1 MRKSINHLYLIILI
15 SILSSVAPMGVDTYL
30 PSIPEIAKYFD
41 VNIHKVELS
50 LSIFLIGFAIGQIF
64 GGPISDRYGRRV
76 GSIVGLLGYALFS
89 FLIIFSSSIYEL
101 WIYRFLEAFF
111 GGITVVNATAAV
123 RDRFSGQEAAKVF
136 SLIGMVR
143 SLAPL
148 LAPVF
153 GAAIIHF
160 FPWEGIFV
168 FLTIYALIVAFFI
181 YKDLPESFTYTK
193 QNIIESYKLVLTHK
207 KAMKA
212 MLVLAISFGAFFIII
227 AKTSYIYIE
236 YFGIKTDYFPLFFGI
251 NFIILIAMINVNVK
265 LLKTYEAKNIA
276 KYATFIQF
284 CVGII
289 FLLIHKDMNL
299 ILTVIIIASYMSMMA
314 FIFGNCMSLAIEH
327 FSKNAGV
334 ASGVIGVLQFGL
346 GALISSVAL
355 NFDNNGFFVIAFS
368 ITILSIISFFIIRSY
383 LHFLHWLKMG
393 CKIHNFRLTE
403 KT

>member
-15 SILSSVAPMGVDTYL
+15 SILSSVAPMGIDTYL

-76 GSIVGLLGYALFS
+76 GSIVGILGYALFS

-276 KYATFIQF
+276 KYATLIQF

-346 GALISSVAL
+346 GALISSIAL

-368 ITILSIISFFIIRSY
+368 ITFLSIISFLIMRSY
-383 LHFLHWLKMG
+383 K
-393 CKIHNFRLTE
+393 
-403 KT
+403 

>member
-181 YKDLPESFTYTK
+181 YKDLPESFKYTK

-251 NFIILIAMINVNVK
+251 NFIILIAMIKVNVN

-276 KYATFIQF
+276 KYATLIQF

-368 ITILSIISFFIIRSY
+368 ITFLSIISFLIIRSY
-383 LHFLHWLKMG
+383 K
-393 CKIHNFRLTE
+393 
-403 KT
+403 

>member
-15 SILSSVAPMGVDTYL
+15 SILSSVAPMGIDTYL

-76 GSIVGLLGYALFS
+76 GSIIGLLGYALFS

-265 LLKTYEAKNIA
+265 LLKTYQAKNIA
-276 KYATFIQF
+276 KYATLIQF

-368 ITILSIISFFIIRSY
+368 ITFLSIISFLIMRSY
-383 LHFLHWLKMG
+383 K
-393 CKIHNFRLTE
+393 
-403 KT
+403 

>member
-30 PSIPEIAKYFD
+30 PSIPEIAKYFG

-193 QNIIESYKLVLTHK
+193 QNIVESYKLVLTHK

-251 NFIILIAMINVNVK
+251 NFIILIAMIKVNVN

-276 KYATFIQF
+276 KYATLIQF

-368 ITILSIISFFIIRSY
+368 ITFLSIISFLIIRSY
-383 LHFLHWLKMG
+383 K
-393 CKIHNFRLTE
+393 
-403 KT
+403 

>member
-236 YFGIKTDYFPLFFGI
+236 YFVIKTDYFPLFFGI
-251 NFIILIAMINVNVK
+251 NFIILIAMIKVNVN

-276 KYATFIQF
+276 KYATLIQF

-368 ITILSIISFFIIRSY
+368 ITFLSIISFLIIRSY
-383 LHFLHWLKMG
+383 K
-393 CKIHNFRLTE
+393 
-403 KT
+403 

>member
-76 GSIVGLLGYALFS
+76 GSIIGLLGYALFS

-276 KYATFIQF
+276 KYATLIQF

-368 ITILSIISFFIIRSY
+368 ITFLSIISFFIIRSY
-383 LHFLHWLKMG
+383 K
-393 CKIHNFRLTE
+393 
-403 KT
+403 

>member
-15 SILSSVAPMGVDTYL
+15 SILSSVAPMGIDTYL

-251 NFIILIAMINVNVK
+251 NFIILIAMIKVNVN
-265 LLKTYEAKNIA
+265 LLKTYQAKNIA
-276 KYATFIQF
+276 KYATLIQF

-346 GALISSVAL
+346 GAIISSIAL

-368 ITILSIISFFIIRSY
+368 ITFLSIISFLIIRSY
-383 LHFLHWLKMG
+383 K
-393 CKIHNFRLTE
+393 
-403 KT
+403 

>member
-15 SILSSVAPMGVDTYL
+15 SILSSVAPMGIDTYL

-160 FPWEGIFV
+160 FPWEGIFI

-276 KYATFIQF
+276 KYATLIQF

-368 ITILSIISFFIIRSY
+368 ITFLSIISFFIIRSY
-383 LHFLHWLKMG
+383 K
-393 CKIHNFRLTE
+393 
-403 KT
+403 

>member
-15 SILSSVAPMGVDTYL
+15 SILSSVAPMGIDTYL

-276 KYATFIQF
+276 KYATLVQF

-346 GALISSVAL
+346 GAIISSIAL

-368 ITILSIISFFIIRSY
+368 ITFLSIISFLIIRSY
-383 LHFLHWLKMG
+383 K
-393 CKIHNFRLTE
+393 
-403 KT
+403 

>member
-276 KYATFIQF
+276 KYATLIQF

-346 GALISSVAL
+346 GAIISSVAL

-368 ITILSIISFFIIRSY
+368 ITFLSIISFLIIRSY
-383 LHFLHWLKMG
+383 K
-393 CKIHNFRLTE
+393 
-403 KT
+403 

>member
-15 SILSSVAPMGVDTYL
+15 SILSSVAPMGIDTYL

-251 NFIILIAMINVNVK
+251 NFIILIAMIKVNVT

-276 KYATFIQF
+276 KYATLIQF

-346 GALISSVAL
+346 GAIISSIAL

-368 ITILSIISFFIIRSY
+368 ITFLSIISFLIMRSY
-383 LHFLHWLKMG
+383 K
-393 CKIHNFRLTE
+393 
-403 KT
+403 

>member
-64 GGPISDRYGRRV
+64 GGPISDRYGRRF

-193 QNIIESYKLVLTHK
+193 QNIVESYKLVLTHK

-251 NFIILIAMINVNVK
+251 NFIILIAMIKVNVN

-276 KYATFIQF
+276 KYATLIQF

-368 ITILSIISFFIIRSY
+368 ITFLSIISFLIIRSY
-383 LHFLHWLKMG
+383 K
-393 CKIHNFRLTE
+393 
-403 KT
+403 

>member
-276 KYATFIQF
+276 KYATLIQF

-314 FIFGNCMSLAIEH
+314 FIFGNCMPLAIEH

-368 ITILSIISFFIIRSY
+368 ITFLSIISFLIMRSY
-383 LHFLHWLKMG
+383 K
-393 CKIHNFRLTE
+393 
-403 KT
+403 

>member
-15 SILSSVAPMGVDTYL
+15 SILSSVAPMGIDTYL

-160 FPWEGIFV
+160 FPWEGIFI

-276 KYATFIQF
+276 KYATLIQF

-368 ITILSIISFFIIRSY
+368 ITFLSIISFLIIRSY
-383 LHFLHWLKMG
+383 K
-393 CKIHNFRLTE
+393 
-403 KT
+403 

>member
-207 KAMKA
+207 KAMKP

-236 YFGIKTDYFPLFFGI
+236 YFGIKTDYFPIFFGI
-251 NFIILIAMINVNVK
+251 NFIILIAMIKVNVN

-276 KYATFIQF
+276 KYATLIQF

-346 GALISSVAL
+346 GALISSIAL

-368 ITILSIISFFIIRSY
+368 ITFLSIISFLIIRSY
-383 LHFLHWLKMG
+383 K
-393 CKIHNFRLTE
+393 
-403 KT
+403 

>member
-251 NFIILIAMINVNVK
+251 NFIILIAMIKVNVK

-276 KYATFIQF
+276 KYATLIQF

-368 ITILSIISFFIIRSY
+368 ITFLSIISFLIMRSY
-383 LHFLHWLKMG
+383 K
-393 CKIHNFRLTE
+393 
-403 KT
+403 

>member
-1 MRKSINHLYLIILI
+1 MRKSINHIYLIILL

-50 LSIFLIGFAIGQIF
+50 LSIFLIGFAIGQVF
-64 GGPISDRYGRRV
+64 GGPISDRYGRRF
-76 GSIVGLLGYALFS
+76 GSILGLFGFALFS
-89 FLIIFSSSIYEL
+89 FLIIFSSTIYEL
-101 WIYRFLEAFF
+101 WFYRFIEAFF

-136 SLIGMVR
+136 SLIGIVR

-160 FPWEGIFV
+160 FPWEGVFI
-168 FLTIYALIVAFFI
+168 FLTLYALVVAFFI

-193 QNIIESYKLVLTHK
+193 QNIIQSYILVLTHK
-207 KAMKA
+207 QAMKA
-212 MLVLAISFGAFFIII
+212 MLVLAIGFGAFFIII

-236 YFGIKTDYFPLFFGI
+236 YFGIETDYFPLFFGI
-251 NFIILIAMINVNVK
+251 NFIILMFMIKVNLN
-265 LLKTYEAKNIA
+265 LLK
-276 KYATFIQF
+276 KYRAISITKVAILIQF
-284 CVGII
+284 FVGLI
-289 FLLIHKDMNL
+289 FLLIHKEMTL
-299 ILTVIIIASYMSMMA
+299 IYTVLIIAAYMSMMA

-346 GALISSVAL
+346 GAIISSIAL
-355 NFDNNGFFVIAFS
+355 NFDDKGFFVIAFS
-368 ITILSIISFFIIRSY
+368 ITFLSLISFLILRSY
-383 LHFLHWLKMG
+383 KS
-393 CKIHNFRLTE
+393 
-403 KT
+403 

>member
-265 LLKTYEAKNIA
+265 LLKTYQAKNIA
-276 KYATFIQF
+276 KYATLIQF

-368 ITILSIISFFIIRSY
+368 ITFLSIISFLIIRSY
-383 LHFLHWLKMG
+383 K
-393 CKIHNFRLTE
+393 
-403 KT
+403 

>member
-50 LSIFLIGFAIGQIF
+50 LSIFLIGFSIGQIF
-64 GGPISDRYGRRV
+64 GGPISDRYGRKF

-193 QNIIESYKLVLTHK
+193 QNIVESYKLVLTHK

-227 AKTSYIYIE
+227 AKTSYIYIQ
-236 YFGIKTDYFPLFFGI
+236 YFGIKTDYFPIFFGI
-251 NFIILIAMINVNVK
+251 NFIILIAMIKVNVN

-276 KYATFIQF
+276 KYATLIQF

-368 ITILSIISFFIIRSY
+368 ITILSIISFLIIRSY
-383 LHFLHWLKMG
+383 K
-393 CKIHNFRLTE
+393 
-403 KT
+403 

>member
-251 NFIILIAMINVNVK
+251 NFIILIAMIKVNVT

-276 KYATFIQF
+276 KYATLIQF

-368 ITILSIISFFIIRSY
+368 ITFLSIISFLIIRSY
-383 LHFLHWLKMG
+383 K
-393 CKIHNFRLTE
+393 
-403 KT
+403 

>member
-236 YFGIKTDYFPLFFGI
+236 YFGIKTDYFPIFFGI

-276 KYATFIQF
+276 KYATLIQF

-346 GALISSVAL
+346 GAIISSIAL

-368 ITILSIISFFIIRSY
+368 ITFLSIISFLIMRSY
-383 LHFLHWLKMG
+383 K
-393 CKIHNFRLTE
+393 
-403 KT
+403 

>member
-160 FPWEGIFV
+160 FPWEGIFI

-276 KYATFIQF
+276 KYATLIQF

-368 ITILSIISFFIIRSY
+368 ITFLSIISFLIIRSY
-383 LHFLHWLKMG
+383 K
-393 CKIHNFRLTE
+393 
-403 KT
+403 